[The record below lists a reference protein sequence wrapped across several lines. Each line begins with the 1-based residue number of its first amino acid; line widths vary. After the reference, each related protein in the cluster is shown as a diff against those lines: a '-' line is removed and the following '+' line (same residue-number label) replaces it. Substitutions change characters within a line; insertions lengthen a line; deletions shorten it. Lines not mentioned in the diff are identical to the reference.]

1 MVSIWSHVY
10 LTLLSDEALF
20 YAVSWRSRK
29 FYNKETM
36 DAQHSFI
43 SIINF
48 LSICW
53 EILLLIYSKS
63 LLI

>member
-48 LSICW
+48 LSAG
-53 EILLLIYSKS
+53 KFFF
-63 LLI
+63 